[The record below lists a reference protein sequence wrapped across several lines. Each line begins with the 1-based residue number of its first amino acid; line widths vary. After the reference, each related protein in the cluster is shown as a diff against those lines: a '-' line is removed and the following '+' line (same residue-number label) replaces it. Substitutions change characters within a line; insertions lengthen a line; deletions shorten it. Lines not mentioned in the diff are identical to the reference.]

1 MKAMVVQTKGAPFAE
16 QEVPTPVPGPDDVL
30 VKLEA
35 SSLNR
40 RDYYIQHGMYPRSVF
55 PVIPGADGVGT
66 VVATGDRVQSSLTN
80 TEVVINPS
88 LNWGPNPNAQQRDFR
103 LLGFPDNGTFAEC
116 VCIPSRLVH
125 PKPGHMTVEEAAA
138 LPVAGVTAYRALFTR
153 GNVKPTDTL
162 LITGI
167 GGGVALA
174 ALQFA
179 RAIGARVFVTSGSD
193 EKIRRALALGATG
206 GANYKSDTWAEDL
219 LKLAGGID
227 LIIDGTAGPGFAKL
241 LDIAS
246 PGGRIVNYGSVQ
258 GKINNAEPGRIF
270 WKQLS
275 ILGSTM
281 GTEEEFAAMLRF
293 VEQHGIKPVID
304 SVFPLA
310 ALEQAMRRMT
320 EVGQFGKI
328 VLRNH

>member
-1 MKAMVVQTKGAPFAE
+1 MKAMVVQTKGAPFTE

-30 VKLEA
+30 VKLDA

-40 RDYYIQHGMYPRSVF
+40 RDYYIQRGMYPRSAF
-55 PVIPGADGVGT
+55 PVIPGADGAGT
-66 VVATGDRVQSSLTN
+66 VVAAGEQVPRSLMN
-80 TEVVINPS
+80 TKVVINPS
-88 LNWGPNPNAQQRDFR
+88 LNWGSNPNVQQRDFR
-103 LLGFPDNGTFAEC
+103 LLGFPDNGTFAEY

-125 PKPGHMTVEEAAA
+125 PKPGHLTLEEAAA

-153 GNVKPTDTL
+153 GNAKATDTIL
-162 LITGI
+162 VTGI

-174 ALQFA
+174 TLQFA

-193 EKIRRALALGATG
+193 EKIHRAIGLGAAG
-206 GANYKSDTWAEDL
+206 GTNYKSDSWAEDL

-227 LIIDGTAGPGFAKL
+227 LIIDGAAGPGFAKL

-246 PGGRIVNYGSVQ
+246 PGARIVNYGSVQ
-258 GKINNAEPGRIF
+258 GKINNAEPARIF

-281 GTEEEFAAMLRF
+281 GTEEEFAAMLHF
-293 VEQHGIKPVID
+293 VEQYAIKPVID
-304 SVFPLA
+304 CVFPLGE
-310 ALEQAMRRMT
+310 LEQAMRRMT